1 MQFTNSTDKTDDM
14 KEVPSFDD
22 DEFDEL
28 LLNATKSNKGTESN
42 NTACDIRNMFSNQN
56 MACKHTCKDKTK

>member
-1 MQFTNSTDKTDDM
+1 M